1 MRNTAKITTAVLAA
15 GALTLGL
22 SACGSDK
29 DSASDTSGPLVVA
42 ATPVPHAEILNYVKD
57 NLAKKE
63 GLDLEVKEFT
73 DYVTPNTATED
84 GSVGANYFQ
93 TEPYLAD
100 FNKKNGTHLKSVA
113 SVHLEPLGLYSKKAD
128 KVGDLKNGATVALP
142 NDTVTEARA
151 LQLLASEGLLT
162 LKDGVGN
169 SATTAD
175 ITENPKDLEFKE
187 AQAAQTPRALN
198 DVDAAVINGNFAL
211 DADLKPAKDALVLES
226 ADDNPNVNLL
236 VVKEGQEDDP
246 RVKKLAKLLTSPEVK
261 KFIEDNYA
269 GSVLPSF
276 FPSVRLLPVP
286 SDRFRSP
293 RPEPPT
299 YRVRSVLTGGPGG
312 VVECFHAACWAVRA
326 VPDGHP
332 DFGAAHDEHLPQHL
346 HQHGAVG
353 AAPPRRGRRPRAGRD
368 DERRAGRRLDPR
380 PPALHR
386 GRRRH
391 LDR

>member
-57 NLAKKE
+57 NLAQKE

-128 KVGDLKNGATVALP
+128 KTGDLKNGATIALP

-151 LQLLASEGLLT
+151 LQLLASEGLIT
-162 LKDGVGN
+162 LKDGAGN

-175 ITENPKDLEFKE
+175 ITKNPKNLEFKE
-187 AQAAQTPRALN
+187 LEAAQTPRSLN
-198 DVDAAVINGNFAL
+198 DVDAAVINGNYAL
-211 DADLKPAKDALVLES
+211 EADLKPAKDALVLES
-226 ADDNPNVNLL
+226 AKDNPNVNLL
-236 VVKEGQEDDP
+236 VVKEGQENDP

-261 KFIEDNYA
+261 KYIEGNFA

-276 FPSVRLLPVP
+276 
-286 SDRFRSP
+286 
-293 RPEPPT
+293 
-299 YRVRSVLTGGPGG
+299 
-312 VVECFHAACWAVRA
+312 
-326 VPDGHP
+326 
-332 DFGAAHDEHLPQHL
+332 
-346 HQHGAVG
+346 
-353 AAPPRRGRRPRAGRD
+353 
-368 DERRAGRRLDPR
+368 
-380 PPALHR
+380 
-386 GRRRH
+386 
-391 LDR
+391 

>member
-42 ATPVPHAEILNYVKD
+42 ATPLPHAEILNYVKD

-128 KVGDLKNGATVALP
+128 KVGDLKNGATIALP

-162 LKDGVGN
+162 LKDGAGN

-175 ITENPKDLEFKE
+175 ITKNPKNLKFKE
-187 AQAAQTPRALN
+187 LEAAQTPRSLN
-198 DVDAAVINGNFAL
+198 DVDAAVINGNYAL
-211 DADLKPAKDALVLES
+211 EADLKPAKDALVLES
-226 ADDNPNVNLL
+226 AENNPNVNLL

-261 KFIEDNYA
+261 KFIEDNYS

-276 FPSVRLLPVP
+276 
-286 SDRFRSP
+286 
-293 RPEPPT
+293 
-299 YRVRSVLTGGPGG
+299 
-312 VVECFHAACWAVRA
+312 
-326 VPDGHP
+326 
-332 DFGAAHDEHLPQHL
+332 
-346 HQHGAVG
+346 
-353 AAPPRRGRRPRAGRD
+353 
-368 DERRAGRRLDPR
+368 
-380 PPALHR
+380 
-386 GRRRH
+386 
-391 LDR
+391 